1 MNNIYLIV
9 GKSGSGKTTITEYLE
24 NKYNLKSVKSYTTR
38 PMRSKNEKGHIF
50 ISNQEFDNLK
60 GIVAYTRFN
69 SYRYCSTVEQI
80 ESNDLYVIDVD
91 GIKTLKKNYKGNKK
105 IKVIYINC
113 NGFERYQRMK
123 SRARINKQSYLQ
135 SVYTSL
141 KRIINDIKA
150 FKDCDRHNVHIDFA
164 INNNS
169 DDNVSCVAEKIY
181 QYIISC
187 EKEVM

>member
-1 MNNIYLIV
+1 M
-9 GKSGSGKTTITEYLE
+9 GKSGSGKTTIAEYLE

-60 GIVAYTRFN
+60 EIVAYTRFN
-69 SYRYCSTVEQI
+69 SYRYCSTAEQI
-80 ESNDLYVIDVD
+80 ESNDLYIIDVD

-105 IKVIYINC
+105 IKIIYINC

-123 SRARINKQSYLQ
+123 RRARINKQYFWQ

-150 FKDCDRHNVHIDFA
+150 FKDCDRHNVHIDFI

-169 DDNVSCVAEKIY
+169 DDNISCVSEKIY